1 MLFVKPPAKPASI
14 TGDRAWKE
22 LKSFARV
29 HVPAGQTVTAQLP
42 LRIRDLRHWE
52 GDETGHWV
60 IDSGNYTL
68 LVAKNA
74 DDAESTITQATL
86 PVTGD

>member
-1 MLFVKPPAKPASI
+1 MLFVKPPPKPASI
-14 TGDRAWKE
+14 MGDRAWKE

-29 HVPAGQTVTAQLP
+29 HVAASDTVTAQLP
-42 LRIRDLRHWE
+42 LRVRDLRHWE

-60 IDSGNYTL
+60 IDSGDYTIA
-68 LVAKNA
+68 VGANA
-74 DDAESTITQATL
+74 DDAESTTNQATL